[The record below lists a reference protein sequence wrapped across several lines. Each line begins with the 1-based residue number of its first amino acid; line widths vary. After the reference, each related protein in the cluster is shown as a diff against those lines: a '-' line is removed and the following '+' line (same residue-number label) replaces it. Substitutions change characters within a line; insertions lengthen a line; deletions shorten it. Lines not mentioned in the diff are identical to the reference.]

1 MNGPEDRLHDRFS
14 PMNRHS
20 PARIERPFRAHD
32 RTHALQQNA
41 WLFDHFVGAQQERLG
56 DCQPECLG
64 GCKIDV
70 EAVPMTTRALRHIRC
85 TRPLP
90 SAGFAGLSVRFRAFA
105 IYRRW
110 RGSGKAVRMFRL
122 LSHFQN
128 REEPSWQ
135 TIPNDAPKTFPES
148 L

>member
-1 MNGPEDRLHDRFS
+1 MNAPEDRLHDRFS

-56 DCQPECLG
+56 DCQPERLG